1 MRREK
6 WIEGVEVFVKKAVSN
21 GKENKQRLFIDTF
34 LSTGSRYA
42 LRLDMQPVKFVVIS
56 FFEKYVVTNKNK
68 QSWLLQLQVKIMQRF
83 KTGQ

>member
-1 MRREK
+1 
-6 WIEGVEVFVKKAVSN
+6 VEVFVKKAVSN